1 MLPRPEDIASP
12 ILRQLFL
19 YWDARRGEREFP
31 ARRDIDPLHF
41 PYALG
46 NVMLIDVL
54 YEPLRFRFRLH
65 GTELALRAGYDMT
78 GKMADQLPDLENRGV
93 LLERCRT
100 LVEARRPIF
109 VAADRLVDERPCS
122 YEAIWLPLS
131 DQGDAITMLMGAL
144 VYRDSVAAPGRW
156 RPVAAT

>member
-1 MLPRPEDIASP
+1 MLPRLEDIASP
-12 ILRQLFL
+12 ILRRLFL

-54 YEPLRFRFRLH
+54 YGPLRFRFRLH

-78 GKMADQLPDLENRGV
+78 GKMVDQLPDPENRGV
-93 LLERCRT
+93 LLARCHA
-100 LVEARRPIF
+100 LVETRRTVF
-109 VAADRLVDERPCS
+109 VAADRLIDERPCS

-131 DQGDAITMLMGAL
+131 DDGDTITMLMGAL
-144 VYRDSVAAPGRW
+144 VYRDAVATPGRW
-156 RPVAAT
+156 RPVPA